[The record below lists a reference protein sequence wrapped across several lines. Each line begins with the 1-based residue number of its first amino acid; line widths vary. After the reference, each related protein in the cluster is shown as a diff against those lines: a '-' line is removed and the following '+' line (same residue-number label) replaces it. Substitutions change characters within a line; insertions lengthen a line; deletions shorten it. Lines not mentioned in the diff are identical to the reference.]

1 VIVVDT
7 SVWIDVL
14 NDTPAPQAARCVE
27 LIEAG
32 QPVALTDVIL
42 TEILQGLRSDREA
55 TRVERHLRAFPILRL
70 AEFDD
75 FVLAAK
81 LYRAARRAGV
91 TIRKTLDYLIAA
103 PCVRTGV
110 PLLHADADFDRL
122 ATCTPLRIW
131 TRWKPITDAALI
143 DEALKALLAR
153 HRSAELDARYAAYDE
168 HPAEEP
174 DEWGDLATWRRAA
187 GASWVDCRLAESFGG
202 VSWPKSAGAQSLSY
216 PATRRSLGCN
226 GSW

>member
-14 NDTPAPQAARCVE
+14 NDTSAPQAAKCVE

-55 TRVERHLRAFPILRL
+55 SRVERHLRAFPILRL
-70 AEFDD
+70 AELDD
-75 FVLAAK
+75 FVLAAG

-91 TIRKTLDYLIAA
+91 TIRKTLDCLIAA

-122 ATCTPLRIW
+122 AACTPLRIW
-131 TRWKPITDAALI
+131 T
-143 DEALKALLAR
+143 
-153 HRSAELDARYAAYDE
+153 
-168 HPAEEP
+168 
-174 DEWGDLATWRRAA
+174 G
-187 GASWVDCRLAESFGG
+187 
-202 VSWPKSAGAQSLSY
+202 
-216 PATRRSLGCN
+216 
-226 GSW
+226 